1 MKVSCL
7 VGVTLLVLAAIFGG
21 LRSRQTSIVV
31 PTSEL
36 SHSFLNDLERDHDNH
51 LFTRTGNDP
60 YLWITLPSAAIP
72 LQRVAFEFTGS
83 YNEAEGTF
91 YFFHAPAHIPE
102 LALADPIPAQLAR
115 TPDGFTLT
123 AEFADSKALRL
134 DLPDFLAQPI
144 QLRRVT
150 FQAAFSVAEN
160 RLFALTLLCLLGGV
174 VALVAPFIHRVLR
187 RWPRTEFAAIA
198 ALVALKLILVFDLP
212 LSFGG
217 MFRYD
222 DALFIRQ
229 AAALVDGQWLGPFNH
244 LTLTKGPVYPFFLAA
259 SSATHLPLHVTQTGF
274 HALACFAFVLALR
287 PLLSS
292 PPLRLLLFAVL
303 LFDPYTFSATAVGR
317 VLRSGIHP
325 ALTLL
330 ALAGAIGLTLRLD
343 RRLLTLLPW
352 SLFAGLAVSTFWFCR
367 EEGLW
372 LAPSLALIL
381 LAGAFVLFRSSLPQR
396 PLRLLLLATP
406 PLILLLSTFT
416 LRAINNRHY
425 GAPVTVDVKDGAFPA
440 AYGALTRITPADAIP
455 GVPVLRET
463 RLRAY
468 AVSPAFAELQPHL
481 EGNSGNAWAR
491 IGWEN
496 IDHPSARQEI
506 RGGWFQWALREAAE
520 LAGHY
525 RDAATA
531 DAFWQRVA
539 QELNVACDDG
549 RLPAGSPRR
558 GFVPPWDASLAAPLR
573 TSFADAT
580 RVIVTFSDF
589 ALMPPVDNGTAADRS
604 LFPRITHHP
613 GLPLPAPPSF
623 RAHLRLLLAS
633 VYQFSGY
640 PAAVV
645 GLVSLAIMIIAA
657 VRRRT
662 LLIQLPPLALL
673 LSFAGGVLALAL
685 IVALVDVTSFTAVHG
700 GYLCPATPLSLAFF
714 VLAPV
719 WAWRPLTTRR
729 SPARAPL

>member
-1 MKVSCL
+1 MKVSCIA
-7 VGVTLLVLAAIFGG
+7 GVILLVLAALFGV

-31 PTSEL
+31 PASEL
-36 SHSFLNDLERDHDNH
+36 SHSFLNHLERDHDSH
-51 LFTRTGNDP
+51 FFLRTGNDP
-60 YLWITLPSAAIP
+60 YLWITLPPAAVP
-72 LQRVAFEFTGS
+72 LERVTFEFTGS
-83 YNEAEGTF
+83 YHEAEGTF
-91 YFFHAPAHIPE
+91 YFLRSPAHIPE
-102 LALADPIPAQLAR
+102 LALGEAIPAQLAR
-115 TPDGFTLT
+115 TSDGFTLT
-123 AEFADSKALRL
+123 AEFPDSKALRL
-134 DLPDFLAQPI
+134 DFPDFLAQPL

-150 FQAAFSVAEN
+150 FGAAFSVPEN
-160 RLFALTLLCLLGGV
+160 RFFTFSLFCLIGGV
-174 VALVAPFIHRVLR
+174 LALVIPFLQRALR
-187 RWPRTEFAAIA
+187 HWPRTEFAAIV
-198 ALVALKLILVFDLP
+198 ALVALKLVLIADLP

-222 DALFIRQ
+222 DALFVSQ
-229 AAALVDGQWLGPFNH
+229 AAALLEGQWLGPFNH

-259 SSATHLPLHVTQTGF
+259 SSATHLPLPITQTAF
-274 HALACFAFVLALR
+274 HALACFIFVLALR
-287 PLLSS
+287 PLLTS
-292 PPLRLLLFAVL
+292 PTLRLLLFTVL

-343 RRLLTLLPW
+343 RRLLTLVLW
-352 SLFAGLAVSTFWFCR
+352 SLFAGLAVSIFWFCR

-396 PLRLLLLATP
+396 PLRLLFLAAP
-406 PLILLLSTFT
+406 PLVLLGSTVT
-416 LRAINNRHY
+416 LRALNHDRY
-425 GAPVTVDVKDGAFPA
+425 GAPIAVDVKDGAFPD
-440 AYGALTRITPADAIP
+440 AYGALTRITPADAVP

-481 EGNSGNAWAR
+481 EGTPGNAWAR

-496 IDHPSARQEI
+496 IDHLSAHQEI

-525 RDAATA
+525 SDAATA

-539 QELNVACDDG
+539 QEINAACDDG
-549 RLPAGSPRR
+549 RLPGGPPRR
-558 GFVPPWDASLAAPLR
+558 GFVPPWHASLAAPLR
-573 TSFADAT
+573 ASLANAT

-589 ALMPPVDNGTAADRS
+589 ALTPPVDNGTDADRAR
-604 LFPRITHHP
+604 FPRITHHS
-613 GLPLPAPPSF
+613 GLPTPTPPSF
-623 RAHLRLLLAS
+623 RANLRLLLAS
-633 VYQFSGY
+633 VYRFCGY

-645 GLVSLAIMIIAA
+645 GLVSLAILIIAA
-657 VRRRT
+657 ALRRT
-662 LLIQLPPLALL
+662 LFVQLPPLSFL
-673 LSFAGGVLALAL
+673 LSLAGGTLALSL
-685 IVALVDVTSFTAVHG
+685 IVALVDVTSFTAVHA

-714 VLAPV
+714 VLAPA
-719 WAWRPLTTRR
+719 WAWRALTTRH
-729 SPARAPL
+729 SPVRAPL